1 MPARDIYHAVVIKA
15 LTADGWTITSDPLYL
30 AYGGRP
36 AFLTSLKCRGA
47 EGQRGGGAE
56 GQRGRGA
63 EGQRGRG
70 ERTRHIELSP

>member
-1 MPARDIYHAVVIKA
+1 MPARDIYHAAVIKA

-47 EGQRGGGAE
+47 EGQ
-56 GQRGRGA
+56 
-63 EGQRGRG
+63 
-70 ERTRHIELSP
+70 